1 MFRTRR
7 RNRALRN
14 NIGDDRTQPRP
25 GNMDQSL
32 AQHSQEDI
40 TNSSRSSLSRTCKQK
55 NHSSEL
61 TSSSGSDDDEFLQ
74 SARLRCRNHFSDY
87 ETGSSSD
94 MTPRRTR
101 AGLTKRNLQK
111 HDEMSNQNFI
121 DYDSSSVDM
130 DFTKKKVKR
139 PLAYTSSDNDSS
151 DSGAP
156 IVYKRCNKRM
166 RVLSSSESDSSGN
179 SGDENALTIA
189 SNVDSRLQ
197 SNVTSVEASNS
208 SQNLSSSISFQD
220 RSEISTVDSES
231 DSEID
236 VVSPFHT
243 VRGRNYP
250 VIESD
255 DDTSLY
261 IQDLLQESDSEQ
273 NNIFASLIAD
283 GFSFLGL
290 RRRLQQGPFV
300 QRNITIPESDG
311 HNMWWVTTQGEEIE
325 GVSDV
330 ISHHRRVR
338 GRRTPVVEESEDDM
352 ELNAS
357 QNNEVLVSERET
369 VNNHTGS
376 LAGISDS
383 DTDNVRRRRISA
395 LNNESQV
402 ATRSNARRR
411 IMSYR
416 NRNVSQRGDSSS
428 SSRSSSD
435 SDDSVPERNTRLRGR
450 VTADSVE
457 DVNDVNISLSV
468 AQEILANRNINK
480 EESISDSGEEESE
493 KCPICLTA
501 FKLQQIG
508 KPTSCNHMFCCKCIK
523 EWATKSNT
531 CPVDRKEFNKLAV
544 FHKYE
549 GKFIC
554 EVDVE
559 KPEPEDDYPL
569 SDDVVNIF
577 EMVAGADPLHV
588 TLSYNEFDGDFT
600 DEVCYTCGSSE
611 CPDRMISCDSCN
623 TVFHLDCV
631 DPPLEDIPAMNWYC
645 SDCDMHSDSSDYD

>member
-7 RNRALRN
+7 RNGEALRN
-14 NIGDDRTQPRP
+14 NIGDDQTQPRP

-40 TNSSRSSLSRTCKQK
+40 TNSSRSSLPRTCKQK

-61 TSSSGSDDDEFLQ
+61 SSSSGSDDDEFLQ
-74 SARLRCRNHFSDY
+74 SAKFRRRNHFSDY
-87 ETGSSSD
+87 ETGESSD

-101 AGLTKRNLQK
+101 AGLTKRNVQK
-111 HDEMSNQNFI
+111 HDEMSNQNCV

-139 PLAYTSSDNDSS
+139 PLTYTSSDNDSS

-156 IVYKRCNKRM
+156 IGYKRCNKRM
-166 RVLSSSESDSSGN
+166 RVLSSSESASSRN
-179 SGDENALTIA
+179 SGDENALTTA
-189 SNVDSRLQ
+189 SNVDNRLQ
-197 SNVTSVEASNS
+197 SN
-208 SQNLSSSISFQD
+208 
-220 RSEISTVDSES
+220 DSES

-283 GFSFLGL
+283 ELSFLRV
-290 RRRLQQGPFV
+290 RRRLQRRRRGPVV

-369 VNNHTGS
+369 VNNHSGS

-395 LNNESQV
+395 LNNENQV

-468 AQEILANRNINK
+468 AQEILASRNIK
-480 EESISDSGEEESE
+480 QEESISDSGEEESE

-544 FHKYE
+544 FNKYE

-569 SDDVVNIF
+569 SDDNIVSLY
-577 EMVAGADPLHV
+577 EVVAGADALDIA
-588 TLSYNEFDGDFT
+588 LSFNQIAALSFSESLEDGPE
-600 DEVCYTCGSSE
+600 EVCYTCGSSE
-611 CPDRMISCDSCN
+611 HPDRMISCDSCN